1 VGEIPGVEKLVFS
14 TIHGGPGG
22 NPIEIQLAGRDFI
35 QLRQA
40 ADELKAEFLMKNL
53 FRILK

>member
-1 VGEIPGVEKLVFS
+1 MGEIPGVEKLVFS